1 MKEGVDVEVAE
12 GDLGSGGGIVDG
24 WVGIGKDS
32 VGVSEEAG
40 EEVVLEVCT
49 REGLAVLMLDGERL
63 PVRGLEAL
71 KRSKRAGREGTGAY
85 PAAGI
90 ARRAVGGN
98 GATTSGG
105 TETRRDCSFVAH
117 PAFGPAK
124 CPIASHSLQ
133 ASHISHTQSLPVTP
147 SRQS

>member
-32 VGVSEEAG
+32 VGVSKEAG

-63 PVRGLEAL
+63 PVRGLEACG
-71 KRSKRAGREGTGAY
+71 RHRTAGGGREW
-85 PAAGI
+85 
-90 ARRAVGGN
+90 RDD
-98 GATTSGG
+98 
-105 TETRRDCSFVAH
+105 ERRDRDSSGLLVRGTSRIWACKV
-117 PAFGPAK
+117 PDR
-124 CPIASHSLQ
+124 
-133 ASHISHTQSLPVTP
+133 IS
-147 SRQS
+147 